1 MNLHNHAA
9 LGNTKLLRYVVL
21 TDKNEYIV
29 NGTDNIE
36 AGYRAINLAGLLDEE
51 LKDVIKRGI
60 MKRKSKHYYPN
71 NIRAVAES
79 PPEYFPAMPFDV
91 FYAHYVRNWL
101 LPSSHECVIR
111 ATSL

>member
-21 TDKNEYIV
+21 TDKNVYIV

-51 LKDVIKRGI
+51 LKDVIPCEDDDTREVWSGKDYDQTR
-60 MKRKSKHYYPN
+60 
-71 NIRAVAES
+71 
-79 PPEYFPAMPFDV
+79 D
-91 FYAHYVRNWL
+91 
-101 LPSSHECVIR
+101 HEKEI
-111 ATSL
+111 